1 MKNFLGLRKI
11 TVRELTVLGMLTAI
25 TVILAIFCTFRI
37 GTAIKIPMKFIT
49 VFITSSV
56 FGPIWGGIVGALG
69 DILNSILVPVGAP
82 IPLITLVEF
91 IYGFIFGLFFYNN
104 SKNYIIKTIICSL
117 ILSLI
122 DILAVSL
129 ILTNVGYFNDFST
142 AIAIRLPASAI
153 KFVIYIV
160 VMLLFKTHFDYLGR
174 LIKK

>member
-37 GTAIKIPMKFIT
+37 GNAIKIPIKFIT
-49 VFITSSV
+49 VFITASI

-69 DILNSILVPVGAP
+69 DVLNSFLVPVGAP
-82 IPLITLVEF
+82 IPLITLIEF

-104 SKNYIIKTIICSL
+104 SKNYFIKTVICSA
-117 ILSLI
+117 ILSII

-129 ILTNVGYFNDFST
+129 ILTYVGYFSLFSV
-142 AIAIRLPASAI
+142 AVAVRLPVTII
-153 KFVIYIV
+153 KFAIYIIV
-160 VMLLFKTHFDYLGR
+160 ILLFKNKLNFIGR